1 MDPDCEYDFFDDCT
15 DSGNESHELYESEDD
30 LEFEMDLDFIEQQSD
45 VSCQKIEDEYY
56 YEALSTE
63 DIMKHMVENINEVNN
78 VTQIPE
84 TTTRILLHHFK
95 WDKEKLIDRFYSE
108 NQEEMFKKAQV
119 ISPCKSAKNAEK
131 RSSIRPG
138 SGSITMQD
146 CEICCL
152 TFPLQILTG
161 LACDHFYCNQ
171 CWTEYLTTKIMDEGA
186 SQMIECPGCN
196 IVVDDQKVMN
206 IIIDPMV
213 KEKYQHL
220 ITNSFVQCN
229 KLIRWCPSPNC
240 TNAIK
245 VQHVEARL
253 VKCKCSH
260 EFCFRCTENWHEPVS
275 CKLIKK
281 WKLKC
286 QDDSETNNWLIVN
299 TKQCPKCSATIEK
312 NGGCN
317 HMTCKACKADFC
329 WLCLVEWSSHN
340 ICNSYNEEESMTKA
354 TTRLTLKKYLFYYS
368 RYLNHHQSFKL
379 EKTLNSMVK
388 NKMEEMM
395 KHNMSWID
403 VQFLKKS
410 LDTLFECRRTLMYT
424 YAFAHYLKKNNHS
437 TMFED
442 NQKDLES
449 ATEQLSEY
457 LERDIDDENLFDIK
471 LKVLDKYKYCDSRR
485 KILLAYVHEGYEK
498 DWWEYTEEI

>member
-1 MDPDCEYDFFDDCT
+1 MESENDDCRVSVSEGSEEI
-15 DSGNESHELYESEDD
+15 DSGDELEIDMEPEYNEEELCG
-30 LEFEMDLDFIEQQSD
+30 SD
-45 VSCQKIEDEYY
+45 MEIDEYLF
-56 YEALSTE
+56 EVLSVE
-63 DIMKHMVENINEVNN
+63 DVVNHMIDSINEVYK
-78 VTQIPE
+78 VTQIP
-84 TTTRILLHHFK
+84 TTTIRILLHHFN
-95 WDKEKLIDRFYSE
+95 WDKEKLMEKFYSE
-108 NQEEMFKKAQV
+108 DQNKIFKEAQV
-119 ISPCKSAKNAEK
+119 LSPYRYIKPGNSSKSLREC
-131 RSSIRPG
+131 G
-138 SGSITMQD
+138 L
-146 CEICCL
+146 CCL
-152 TFPLQILTG
+152 SLPMEMVFTG
-161 LACDHFYCNQ
+161 LECGDFYCTQ

-196 IVVDDQKVMN
+196 IVVDDQTVMKL
-206 IIIDPMV
+206 ITDPGV
-213 KEKYQHL
+213 KQKYQHL

-229 KLIRWCPSPNC
+229 KFIRWCPSPNC
-240 TNAIK
+240 TYAIK

-260 EFCFRCTENWHEPVS
+260 EFCFSCTENWHEPVS
-275 CKLIKK
+275 CNLIKK

-286 QDDSETNNWLIVN
+286 QDDSETSNWLIVN
-299 TKQCPKCSATIEK
+299 TKECPKCSATIEK

-317 HMTCKACKADFC
+317 HMVCKACKADFC
-329 WLCLVEWSSHN
+329 WLCLGEWSSHN
-340 ICNSYNEEESMTKA
+340 ICNSYNEEEGITKA
-354 TTRLTLKKYLFYYS
+354 TIRLTLKKYLFYYS
-368 RYLNHHQSFKL
+368 RYMNHHQSFNL

-395 KHNMSWID
+395 KYNMSWID

-442 NQKDLES
+442 NQRDLES

>member
-1 MDPDCEYDFFDDCT
+1 MDSVCEYDFYDDCT

-45 VSCQKIEDEYY
+45 GLSQKIEEDYY
-56 YEALSTE
+56 YEAVSTE
-63 DIMKHMVENINEVNN
+63 GILKHMVENINEVNS
-78 VTQIPE
+78 VTQIPA

-108 NQEEMFKKAQV
+108 NQEEMFQKAQV
-119 ISPCKSAKNAEK
+119 ISPYKSARIAEK
-131 RSSIRPG
+131 RSSIKPG

-152 TFPLQILTG
+152 TFPVQLLTG
-161 LACDHFYCNQ
+161 LACGHLYCNQ

-196 IVVDDQKVMN
+196 IVVDDHTVMN
-206 IIIDPMV
+206 LIIDPMV
-213 KEKYQHL
+213 KQKYQHL

-229 KLIRWCPSPNC
+229 RLIKWCPSPNC
-240 TNAIK
+240 TYAIK

-260 EFCFRCTENWHEPVS
+260 KFCFSCAENWHEPVS
-275 CKLIKK
+275 CNLIKK

-286 QDDSETNNWLIVN
+286 QDDSETSNWLIVN
-299 TKQCPKCSATIEK
+299 TKECPKCSATIEK

-317 HMTCKACKADFC
+317 HMRCKACQADFC
-329 WLCLVEWSSHN
+329 WLCLGEWSSHS
-340 ICNSYNEEESMTKA
+340 ICNSYNEEESISKA
-354 TTRLTLKKYLFYYS
+354 TIRSTLKKYLFYYS
-368 RYLNHHQSFKL
+368 RYMNHHQSFNL
-379 EKTLNSMVK
+379 EKTLNSMVT

-442 NQKDLES
+442 NQRDLES

>member
-1 MDPDCEYDFFDDCT
+1 MESENDDCRVSVSEGSEEI
-15 DSGNESHELYESEDD
+15 DSGDELEIDMEPEYNEEELCG
-30 LEFEMDLDFIEQQSD
+30 SD
-45 VSCQKIEDEYY
+45 MEIDEYLF
-56 YEALSTE
+56 EVLSVE
-63 DIMKHMVENINEVNN
+63 DVVNHMIDSINEVYK
-78 VTQIPE
+78 VTQIP
-84 TTTRILLHHFK
+84 TTTIRILLHHFN
-95 WDKEKLIDRFYSE
+95 WDKEKLMEKFYSE
-108 NQEEMFKKAQV
+108 DQNKIFKEAQV
-119 ISPCKSAKNAEK
+119 LSPYRYIKPGNSSKSLREC
-131 RSSIRPG
+131 G
-138 SGSITMQD
+138 L
-146 CEICCL
+146 CCL
-152 TFPLQILTG
+152 SLPMEMVFTG
-161 LACDHFYCNQ
+161 LECGDFYCTQ

-196 IVVDDQKVMN
+196 IVVDDQTVMKL
-206 IIIDPMV
+206 ITDPGV
-213 KEKYQHL
+213 KQKYQHL

-229 KLIRWCPSPNC
+229 KFIRWCPSPNC
-240 TNAIK
+240 TYAIK

-260 EFCFRCTENWHEPVS
+260 EFCFSCTENWHEPVS
-275 CKLIKK
+275 CNLIKK

-286 QDDSETNNWLIVN
+286 QDDSETSNWLIVN
-299 TKQCPKCSATIEK
+299 TKECPKCSATIEK

-329 WLCLVEWSSHN
+329 WLCLGEWSSHN
-340 ICNSYNEEESMTKA
+340 ICNSYNEEEGITKA
-354 TTRLTLKKYLFYYS
+354 TIRLTLKKYLFYYS
-368 RYLNHHQSFKL
+368 RYMNHHQSFNL

-395 KHNMSWID
+395 KHKMSWID
-403 VQFLKKS
+403 VQFLQKS

-442 NQKDLES
+442 NQRDLES